1 MSGSRRD
8 SGDGTRGGPVHGR
21 GSKSVD
27 DNKKSG
33 GGKGQIGG
41 GKDDNAGPPGGG
53 PSM

>member
-8 SGDGTRGGPVHGR
+8 SGDSTRGGPVHGR

-33 GGKGQIGG
+33 GGHGKSSGGQDSNAHPVGG
-41 GKDDNAGPPGGG
+41 
-53 PSM
+53 